1 MTTLHL
7 KNFNFWHNHRSL
19 DVSGYAHRCDAYSR
33 AAFVKLFSDMFIA
46 YLRVTLTDVN
56 IIMNET

>member
-7 KNFNFWHNHRSL
+7 KNFNFWHNHRL
-19 DVSGYAHRCDAYSR
+19 HDVSGYAHKCDANSR

-46 YLRVTLTDVN
+46 YLRVTLTDIN